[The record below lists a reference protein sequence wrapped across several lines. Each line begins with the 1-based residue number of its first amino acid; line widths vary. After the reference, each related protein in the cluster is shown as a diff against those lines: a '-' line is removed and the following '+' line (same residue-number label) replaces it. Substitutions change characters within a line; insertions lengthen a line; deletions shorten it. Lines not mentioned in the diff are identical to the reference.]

1 MQTINLY
8 LDKQNNNVGHDK
20 STFFIA
26 HRKLFRAANEDTISR
41 WVKKLMTEAGID
53 KSKYNTHTYRSAAST
68 GALYEGVH
76 REDISEQGN
85 WSNIKKI

>member
-26 HRKLFRAANEDTISR
+26 HRKSFRAANEDTISR

-68 GALYEGVH
+68 GGLYEGVH
-76 REDISEQGN
+76 REDISGQGKTMN
-85 WSNIKKI
+85 N

>member
-1 MQTINLY
+1 M
-8 LDKQNNNVGHDK
+8 
-20 STFFIA
+20 A
-26 HRKLFRAANEDTISR
+26 
-41 WVKKLMTEAGID
+41 EAGID
-53 KSKYNTHTYRSAAST
+53 KSKYNIHTWRSAAST